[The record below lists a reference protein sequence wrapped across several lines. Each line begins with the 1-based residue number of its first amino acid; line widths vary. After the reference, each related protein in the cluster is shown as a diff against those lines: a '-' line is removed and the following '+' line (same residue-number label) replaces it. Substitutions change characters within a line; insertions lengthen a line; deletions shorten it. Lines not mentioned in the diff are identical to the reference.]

1 MRVIVC
7 GAGQVG
13 LGIAER
19 LSAEGNEVSIID
31 SQASLVERA
40 NEFLDVRAFQGN
52 GAHPEVLERAG
63 ARDAEM
69 LIAVTLY
76 DEVNMVAC
84 QVANTIFET
93 PTRIARVRS
102 QRYLEGRYNKL
113 FADNGFA
120 INYIISPEVEVGNA
134 VLRRLELPGAFET
147 FSFCD
152 SNMTALGVS
161 CGPDCPVI
169 DTPLTQLA
177 DLFPDL
183 PAAIVAIVRGGQ
195 LMVARSNDTLRVG
208 DDVYIVVP
216 SVAVTRT
223 LKIFG
228 HDETE
233 ARRIIIAG
241 GGNIGVYVARTL
253 EERERNVRVKLIE
266 HNRDRAFE
274 IAEVLKRASV
284 LHGSSLA
291 EDILREADVQSAE
304 TMVALT
310 NDDQVNI
317 LTSVLAKQ
325 LGCQR
330 SMCLW
335 NSPGYAN
342 MIRSFGIEGQ
352 VNPRGITTSR
362 ILQFVRRGK
371 IRGVHA
377 ISNGRGELLEGEAL
391 ETSPLVGAPIEKLR
405 FSDGIRVGGIWRDG
419 KAVPVR
425 GKTQL
430 QPKDRVIIF
439 ARMEQVREV
448 EDMFR
453 VSADYIDS

>member
-1 MRVIVC
+1 
-7 GAGQVG
+7 
-13 LGIAER
+13 
-19 LSAEGNEVSIID
+19 
-31 SQASLVERA
+31 
-40 NEFLDVRAFQGN
+40 
-52 GAHPEVLERAG
+52 
-63 ARDAEM
+63 
-69 LIAVTLY
+69 
-76 DEVNMVAC
+76 
-84 QVANTIFET
+84 
-93 PTRIARVRS
+93 
-102 QRYLEGRYNKL
+102 
-113 FADNGFA
+113 
-120 INYIISPEVEVGNA
+120 
-134 VLRRLELPGAFET
+134 
-147 FSFCD
+147 
-152 SNMTALGVS
+152 
-161 CGPDCPVI
+161 
-169 DTPLTQLA
+169 LTQLA

-195 LMVARSNDTLRVG
+195 LMVARSNDTLRIG
-208 DDVYIVVP
+208 DDIYVVVP
-216 SVAVTRT
+216 SVAVART

-233 ARRIIIAG
+233 ARRIVIAG

-291 EDILREADVQSAE
+291 EDILREADIQSAE

-405 FSDGIRVGGIWRDG
+405 FSDGIRIGGIWRDG